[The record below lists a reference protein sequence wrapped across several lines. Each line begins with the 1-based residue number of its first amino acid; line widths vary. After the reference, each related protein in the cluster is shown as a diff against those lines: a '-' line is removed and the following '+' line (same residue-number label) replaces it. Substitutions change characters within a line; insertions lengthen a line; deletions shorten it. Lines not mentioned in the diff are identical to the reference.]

1 VDDLLRRISTRTGPQ
16 IPAIRIAHGAGQ
28 TARLPNLPDA
38 TVVGDLPLFPILA
51 AKSGYVI
58 SRSVLTPQELQS
70 VPRWSLLSSSSMD
83 QVSAAMAGANLLML
97 DRVSR
102 DTALDALPFYVV
114 SWTFSF
120 VALLGAVL
128 GIVAILALLVAV
140 EVRRRQN
147 ALAGALVLRMGM
159 RPRALL
165 GSHLIELGALTGLAV
180 LAGVVCG
187 VSVAGLAIP
196 RFDPATF
203 LAPRAALPDPTL
215 FITGVVA
222 AGVLVVLLAGWLAVR
237 SVRTARTAELIR
249 A

>member
-1 VDDLLRRISTRTGPQ
+1 
-16 IPAIRIAHGAGQ
+16 
-28 TARLPNLPDA
+28 
-38 TVVGDLPLFPILA
+38 
-51 AKSGYVI
+51 
-58 SRSVLTPQELQS
+58 LTPQEIREL
-70 VPRWSLLSSSSMD
+70 PRWTVLSSSPAD
-83 QVSAAMAGANLLML
+83 VVSGALAKANLLAV

-128 GIVAILALLVAV
+128 GVVAILALLVAV

-165 GSHLIELGALTGLAV
+165 GSHLIELGALAGMAV

-187 VSVAGLAIP
+187 VSVAGLAVP

-215 FITGVVA
+215 FITGVVGV
-222 AGVLVVLLAGWLAVR
+222 GVLVVLLAGGIAVR